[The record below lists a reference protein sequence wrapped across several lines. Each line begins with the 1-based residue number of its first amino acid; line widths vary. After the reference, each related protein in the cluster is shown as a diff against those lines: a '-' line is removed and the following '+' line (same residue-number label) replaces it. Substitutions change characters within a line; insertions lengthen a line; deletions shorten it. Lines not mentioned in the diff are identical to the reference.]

1 MPRRSARVISPE
13 TRTRLLDIMREC
25 RHVATTLCGQAK
37 IGGPEY
43 EAASALTRRID
54 DMAGVLTGNRELFW
68 AVSHSHNG
76 PSAAQ
81 GLHNREPDQTAG

>member
-1 MPRRSARVISPE
+1 
-13 TRTRLLDIMREC
+13 MREC
-25 RHVATTLCGQAK
+25 RRAATTLCGQAK

-43 EAASALTRRID
+43 EAAAALMRRID

-76 PSAAQ
+76 PSA
-81 GLHNREPDQTAG
+81 GLGPLGREPDQPDR